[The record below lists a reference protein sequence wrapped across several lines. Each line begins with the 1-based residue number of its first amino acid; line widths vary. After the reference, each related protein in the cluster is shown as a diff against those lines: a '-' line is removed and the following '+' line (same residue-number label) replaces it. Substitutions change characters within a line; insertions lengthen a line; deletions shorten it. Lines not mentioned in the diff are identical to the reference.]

1 MSQVSATGQSTGASQ
16 SATSGTDNMQM
27 GKQDFLKL
35 LITQMQHQDP
45 LSPMQDQEYAAQLA
59 QFSALE
65 ASQEL
70 VTQFEQYAAASMLA
84 IRIGQ
89 ATNLVGRTVDL
100 VVGQDFISGEVAAV
114 RIQEGTVQLIIDGKS
129 YDSDAVVQVR

>member
-89 ATNLVGRTVDL
+89 ATNLVGGPWIWWSAR
-100 VVGQDFISGEVAAV
+100 ISF
-114 RIQEGTVQLIIDGKS
+114 RRSCRGTHPGGNGPTD
-129 YDSDAVVQVR
+129 YRR